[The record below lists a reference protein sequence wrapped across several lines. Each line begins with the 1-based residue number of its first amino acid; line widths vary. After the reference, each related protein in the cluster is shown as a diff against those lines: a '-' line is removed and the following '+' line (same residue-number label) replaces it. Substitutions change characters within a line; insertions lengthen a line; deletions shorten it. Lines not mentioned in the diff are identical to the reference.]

1 MITSLL
7 PYLQTFIAIGNLVV
21 MLWALRTFLR
31 KPHDTL
37 SEEVKQL
44 KEHQVA
50 QDLVIDNLKDSIDK
64 SFDKHREQEKTNAV
78 FKHVFLLLANF
89 EVAFC
94 QETGYK
100 YTADLV
106 KAKEELENYLSGK

>member
-1 MITSLL
+1 MIKNISDNLGVI
-7 PYLQTFIAIGNLVV
+7 LQFANLIIIGYGLYK
-21 MLWALRTFLR
+21 FLH

-37 SEEVKQL
+37 ADAVKEI

>member
-7 PYLQTFIAIGNLVV
+7 PYLQTFIAIGNLAV
-21 MLWALRTFLR
+21 MLWALKTFLR

-37 SEEVKQL
+37 AEEVKQL

-50 QDLVIDNLKDSIDK
+50 QDLVIDNLKNSVDK

>member
-1 MITSLL
+1 MIKQISENLGVLL
-7 PYLQTFIAIGNLVV
+7 QLANLVIICYG
-21 MLWALRTFLR
+21 LYKFLH

-37 SEEVKQL
+37 ADEIKQL

-50 QDLVIDNLKDSIDK
+50 QDLVIDNLKNSIDK